1 MRGWHYLALTRVSTT
16 RTPSLDTGLLV
27 PCTLRSVTFFPY
39 LNIKFRRASCISVA
53 EPGCVV
59 QRGHLVR
66 TLTIHY
72 DLICFQQLLY
82 DGQVGISTMRILWT
96 IHFGCVSRSR

>member
-1 MRGWHYLALTRVSTT
+1 M
-16 RTPSLDTGLLV
+16 DTGLLV
-27 PCTLRSVTFFPY
+27 PWTLRSVTFFPY
-39 LNIKFRRASCISVA
+39 LNIKFDVRGISCLSVA

-59 QRGHLVR
+59 QRRHLVR

-82 DGQVGISTMRILWT
+82 DGQVGVSTINADFTYNVFELRGKSQ
-96 IHFGCVSRSR
+96 FAGPAQ